1 MKRKI
6 RYGVFET
13 NSSSSHSLTMCS
25 AEEFKKW
32 QNGEMLFD
40 EWNENFVPAI
50 PLSDDE
56 KRDVENAY
64 EGGKPWH
71 ALSDEE
77 KNAEYID
84 YARANGLV
92 DEDYRTYE
100 EYMSDDE
107 LDSYEQSYTTE
118 GGEEIVAFGKY
129 GYC

>member
-71 ALSDEE
+71 KLSDEE

-92 DEDYRTYE
+92 DEDYQTYE
-100 EYMSDDE
+100 EYMNDDE
-107 LDSYEQSYTTE
+107 LEPYEQSYKTE